1 MNPTAPAAGAAEKAV
16 PKTKIGTLI
25 RAAFIG
31 KYGGKNKIE
40 VLKKKSKFCPFPKTE
55 TDGRG
60 SGIEPHPPRTEQ
72 KCQATNAS
80 MPGPSKRAGGRGSDG
95 AMEDS
100 FFDCVV
106 EKKNGNNH
114 GPSK

>member
-40 VLKKKSKFCPFPKTE
+40 VLKKKVEVLPFSE
-55 TDGRG
+55 NGNGRPG
-60 SGIEPHPPRTEQ
+60 QRHRAAPAAHRAKMP
-72 KCQATNAS
+72 ATHAS